1 MNAGADELDVVE
13 VIFRSPEYLEAHMV
27 SVQGKASNF
36 GGFVCV
42 YNILMRIHQH
52 IKVEEKMPEV
62 MKHNDSVLDSYEEQ
76 EF

>member
-1 MNAGADELDVVE
+1 
-13 VIFRSPEYLEAHMV
+13 MV
-27 SVQGKASNF
+27 AVQGEESYF